1 MPAPTEPHEPKSS
14 LLGSKITKSK
24 ESPASQCGNTAQGVA
39 EQGRKSVKPQLMMA
53 NRLKAPILLIRCYS
67 TGNLDMLWTTVQ
79 NVHRIF
85 KLKVTD
91 LREFPVVQWLRFSAF
106 TAMTQVQF
114 LVRELRSCK
123 PQTVWPKKKERET
136 WKECLTCRQQL
147 FWSVPTDASRVWDP
161 SPMSEGW
168 QRSWLSFLMS
178 ISFSPLVLNTLL
190 LTGHMVPGIIFSSLL
205 WAAIW
210 LRFWSIKCK
219 WNRCYSQEVSLKGS
233 SILSLSFFFLLKG
246 K

>member
-1 MPAPTEPHEPKSS
+1 MQLTHFFPREISSSLYAQHYASSLIIIVCLSPKAAPTPGHVIGLKGPIMPAPTEPHEPKSS

-39 EQGRKSVKPQLMMA
+39 EHGRKSVKPQLMMA

-123 PQTVWPKKKERET
+123 PQTVWPKKKRERLE
-136 WKECLTCRQQL
+136 RN
-147 FWSVPTDASRVWDP
+147 VWHAG
-161 SPMSEGW
+161 SNYSG
-168 QRSWLSFLMS
+168 L
-178 ISFSPLVLNTLL
+178 SPLTPPESEIPLPCPRD
-190 LTGHMVPGIIFSSLL
+190 GRDPG
-205 WAAIW
+205 
-210 LRFWSIKCK
+210 
-219 WNRCYSQEVSLKGS
+219 
-233 SILSLSFFFLLKG
+233 SLS
-246 K
+246 